1 MPKVT
6 YRHHDGSE
14 ETVEVRAGTSLML
27 GALTNGVDGIEAEC
41 GGSCMCATCHVY
53 VDEAW
58 LAKLPKVQILEDEML
73 DDTAAERKSN
83 SRLSCQIEMSD
94 SLDGIVVEL
103 PETQI

>member
-14 ETVEVRAGTSLML
+14 ETVDVRAGTSLML

-53 VDEAW
+53 VDAAW
-58 LAKLPKVQILEDEML
+58 LDKLPKVQVLEDEML
-73 DDTAAERKSN
+73 DDTAAERKPN

-94 SLDGIVVEL
+94 SLDGITVEL

>member
-58 LAKLPKVQILEDEML
+58 LDKLPKVQILEDEML
-73 DDTAAERKSN
+73 DDTAAERKPS